1 MPSPPTHSGCLWKL
15 VCYSLDRKLY
25 PFENEHD
32 RRCSLNNVKLLSSQN
47 SNCINKSVVN
57 GAKRQ
62 QPLTLPLLG
71 EQLTPAP
78 PQEDNY
84 SFPFAPPFNNECGRL
99 QWENTDWLWFF
110 FHSLPRLSS
119 SAPYFSVNVD
129 FWKLPLSFSRRTWRV
144 TFWSTIIGLMN
155 LNLHKLI
162 TAPVQSILALSI
174 LSYFEGIRQCFLIL
188 FSP

>member
-110 FHSLPRLSS
+110 FSLSS
-119 SAPYFSVNVD
+119 KTLFLS
-129 FWKLPLSFSRRTWRV
+129 PLLFCKCWFLKASIKF
-144 TFWSTIIGLMN
+144 LQKN
-155 LNLHKLI
+155 LE
-162 TAPVQSILALSI
+162 
-174 LSYFEGIRQCFLIL
+174 SYFLIYDHRTDEL
-188 FSP
+188 KSTQANNSSSRKYPCC